1 MTSKISKFT
10 AVFKK
15 SACIL
20 LLLCSCSILAQ
31 KEAANWYFGDK
42 AGLDFNSLTPVALLN
57 GQLNTNEGSA
67 SISNG
72 DGVLRFYTDGTTVY
86 NRNHRQMQNGDGLL
100 GNLSSTQ
107 SAMIIPVPGNLTKY
121 YIFTVPAESAPAG
134 LNYSEVDMTL
144 DGGLGAITAN
154 KNIRL
159 DAPFLV
165 SEKITAV
172 RHTDGERF
180 WVVSHRMDSN
190 SFIAFLVSSTG
201 IQTTPVISSVGRFTG
216 AGGRASIGYLK
227 ASPDGK
233 KLASAKQNISP
244 DVELFD
250 FDASTGIVS
259 NPMRLD
265 NSGAYGLE
273 FSPDSKRLYFTVFS
287 SDIYQFDVTLPTES
301 TISASKT
308 LIATGNYASLQL
320 ALDGKIYATKND
332 GSKNGTLAVIN
343 SPNSLGTACNFQ
355 EVGPSLGGRKSIL
368 GLPPFI
374 QSFFKQEIK
383 AEQFCLGNP
392 TKFSITINANIT
404 SATWNFGDGNSSTA
418 INPMH
423 TFSAP
428 GTYPV
433 TVDFFID
440 ANSNV
445 IHLKKDITILP
456 APKATKPDDMK
467 ECALSGV
474 ATTFNLALQNNAILN
489 GQNATDYTVTYY
501 ASPADL
507 ASGNAIT
514 SVTHSIA
521 SQTIIAKVTGT
532 GNSCFGLTEF
542 DVIRIEKPVVKNKKN
557 LEACGAGATNGNF
570 NLTENTSLILGSQS
584 NVTFQVLYYTSQ
596 SLAEAGVLGTEIT
609 ATNPYNSG
617 NTTIYARIFNR
628 SYSKC
633 YEVTSFTLSVLQN
646 PQLNST
652 VDIKFCEPNST
663 GFHQFILSDYYNQ
676 IVADQ
681 NGSAYTFKFYYD
693 QTALNAGTELPN
705 RYTNQIRSNQ
715 TIIVVVKN
723 SAGCTSQGT
732 VRLLVE
738 PQPIANLV
746 TSLFRKCDDFGN
758 NDGIAITDISI
769 AKTEVLGSQNAS
781 DHKITFHRT
790 RLDAEGNANA
800 ISDLVNYENRIPY
813 NDVVWVRIENLIVS
827 GCPAYTNFPVKIDGR
842 PIPKLDPG
850 TICVDFKTNAVLR
863 TYTLNSHLD
872 NSHTFK
878 WFRDGQEIIG
888 ASGSTYLASIAGNYS
903 VVATNAIGCV
913 SDNSASVK
921 VEISG
926 PAVPIG
932 IGYTV
937 TNAFSENQVIVINV
951 EGHGEYAYQLDNN
964 GWQSSNVF
972 NNVSSGTHVVNVKD
986 ISTDDPCDGPG
997 FDIQIKDIKV
1007 LTYPKYFT
1015 PNQDGYH
1022 DTWNIFPLSK
1032 EQPDAKIYIF
1042 DRLGKFIKQ
1051 ISPAGQGWDGT
1062 YNGKPLPST
1071 DYWFKIIYKE
1081 NNNLAEFRA
1090 HFSLKR

>member
-1 MTSKISKFT
+1 MASKILKFI
-10 AVFKK
+10 AIKRNL
-15 SACIL
+15 CIL
-20 LLLCSCSILAQ
+20 LMLCSCSIFAQ

-57 GQLNTNEGSA
+57 GQLTTNEGSA

-86 NRNHRQMQNGDGLL
+86 NRNHVQMQNGDGLL

-134 LNYSEVDMTL
+134 LNYSEVDMNL

-172 RHTDGERF
+172 RHADGEQF
-180 WVVSHRMDSN
+180 WVISHRMDSN
-190 SFIAFLVSSTG
+190 SFIAFLVSSAG
-201 IQTTPVISSVGRFTG
+201 IQTTPIISSVGRFTG
-216 AGGRASIGYLK
+216 TGGLSSIGYLK

-233 KLASAKQNISP
+233 KLASAKQNVSP

-250 FDASTGIVS
+250 FDNSTGIVS
-259 NPMRLD
+259 NAMRLD
-265 NSGAYGLE
+265 NVGGYGLE
-273 FSPDSKRLYFTVFS
+273 FSPDSRLLYFSIFT
-287 SDIYQFDVTLPTES
+287 SDIYQFDVTLPDLNAIVS
-301 TISASKT
+301 SKT
-308 LIATGNYASLQL
+308 LIARGNFAALQL
-320 ALDGKIYATKND
+320 ALDGKIYAVKNN
-332 GSKNGTLAVIN
+332 GAQNGTLAVIN
-343 SPNSLGTACNFQ
+343 SPNNIGTSCNFQ
-355 EVGPSLGGRKSIL
+355 EVGPSLGGKKSIL

-383 AEQFCLGNP
+383 AEQFCAENP

-404 SATWNFGDGNSSTA
+404 SATWNFGDGNSSTS
-418 INPMH
+418 INPNH
-423 TFSAP
+423 TFATP

-433 TVDFFID
+433 TVDFYID

-456 APKATKPDDMK
+456 APKATKPADLK
-467 ECALSGV
+467 ECALAGV
-474 ATTFNLALQNNAILN
+474 ATTFNLTSQNNAILN
-489 GQNATDYTVTYY
+489 GQSATDYTVTYY
-501 ASPADL
+501 TSPADL

-514 SVTHSIA
+514 SVTHSVA

-532 GNSCFGLTEF
+532 SNTCFALTNF
-542 DVIRIEKPVVKNKKN
+542 DVIRIEKPVVKNKKD
-557 LEACGAGATNGNF
+557 LQACGAGATNGNF

-596 SLAEAGVLGTEIT
+596 ILAEAGVSGTEIV

-628 SYSKC
+628 SNPQC
-633 YEVTSFTLSVLQN
+633 FEVTSFTLSVLQN
-646 PQLNST
+646 PQLNSNI
-652 VDIKFCEPNST
+652 DIKFCEPHST
-663 GFHQFILSDYYNQ
+663 GFHDFILSDHYNQ

-693 QTALNAGTELPN
+693 QTALTAGIELPN
-705 RYTNQIRSNQ
+705 RYRNQIRSNQ

-723 SAGCTSQGT
+723 SAGCTSQAN

-738 PQPIANLV
+738 PQPIANAV
-746 TSLFRKCDDFGN
+746 TSVFKKCDDFGN
-758 NDGIAITDISI
+758 NDGIAITDISS
-769 AKTEVLGSQNAS
+769 AKTQILGSQNAS
-781 DHKITFHRT
+781 DHQITFHRT
-790 RLDAEGNANA
+790 RLDAEGNINA
-800 ISDLVNYENRIPY
+800 IPDLVNYENRIPY

-827 GCPAYTNFPVKIDGR
+827 GCPNFTNFPTKIDGR
-842 PIPKLDPG
+842 PIPKLDSG
-850 TICVDFKTNAVLR
+850 TICVDFKTNAILR

-878 WFRDGQEIIG
+878 WFRDSQEIIG
-888 ASGSTYLASIAGNYS
+888 ASGSTYVASIAGNYA
-903 VVATNAIGCV
+903 VQATNSIGCI
-913 SDNSASVK
+913 SDISTPVK

-937 TNAFSENQVIVINV
+937 TNAFSENQIIVINV
-951 EGHGEYAYQLDNN
+951 EGHGDYAYQLDNN
-964 GWQSSNVF
+964 GWQSSNIF
-972 NNVSSGTHVVNVKD
+972 NNVSSGTHTVQVKD
-986 ISTDDPCDGPG
+986 ISTDNPCDGPA
-997 FDIQIKDIKV
+997 FDIQISDIKV

-1022 DTWNIFPLSK
+1022 DTWNIFALSK

-1051 ISPAGQGWDGT
+1051 ISPSSQGWDGT
-1062 YNGKPLPST
+1062 YHGKPLPST
-1071 DYWFKIIYKE
+1071 DYWFKIFYTE
-1081 NNNLAEFRA
+1081 NNIPAEFSA